1 MFYHAW
7 PHGAIGTKRVMLLD
21 KITFVGGWPKV
32 GEGYPSEG
40 QMPDPK

>member
-1 MFYHAW
+1 MIYHAW

-21 KITFVGGWPKV
+21 TVTFAGGWPKV
-32 GEGYPSEG
+32 NDGNPSES